1 MCGILKR
8 EFMVTLKKNIAI
20 SDSGFVFNPSN
31 GDSFSLN
38 QIGLDMLL
46 QLKDARS
53 EEELKAVILSK
64 YDIDKDTLDSD
75 YYDFLK
81 MLGQFKLLEVS

>member
-1 MCGILKR
+1 
-8 EFMVTLKKNIAI
+8 MVSLKKNIAI

-38 QIGLDMLL
+38 QIGLDMLM
-46 QLKDARS
+46 QLKDAKS
-53 EEELKAVILSK
+53 EEQVKTAILAK
-64 YDIDKDTLDSD
+64 YDIDRDTLDTD

-81 MLGQFKLLEVS
+81 MLGQFKLLELS